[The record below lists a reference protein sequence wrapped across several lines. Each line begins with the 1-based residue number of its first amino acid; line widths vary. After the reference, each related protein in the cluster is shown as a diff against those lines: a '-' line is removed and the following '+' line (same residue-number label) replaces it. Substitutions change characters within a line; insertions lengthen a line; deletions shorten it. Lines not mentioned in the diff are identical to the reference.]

1 MWLNDTGQGR
11 DMNPPLSVSVRTETP
26 TVTKTGSPRH
36 PLSAGEHITA
46 VTLLEQ
52 GESLGTIGT
61 LLGRSRSTIA
71 YVAEM
76 VRQAGGG
83 PRFEKRGLPKAL
95 TDRKFRSVKRVV
107 GASRLISVL
116 ALTVTINL
124 TRAQAG
130 GGPNNGPL

>member
-1 MWLNDTGQGR
+1 
-11 DMNPPLSVSVRTETP
+11 
-26 TVTKTGSPRH
+26 
-36 PLSAGEHITA
+36 
-46 VTLLEQ
+46 
-52 GESLGTIGT
+52 
-61 LLGRSRSTIA
+61 LGRSRSTIA